1 MVSKIQ
7 GFFYYQKIRTGSMGH
22 RLVFLQTSQNNSDI
36 LWHHT

>member
-22 RLVFLQTSQNNSDI
+22 RIGLFTNI
-36 LWHHT
+36 AK